1 MQINRCMYSRNITI
15 TILIFFLGALIF
27 LQCMQSGSLTNDMR
41 GKEFAGYSQCID
53 CHKDIFHDYTH
64 NNHYK
69 TSTFT
74 SSQTISPIITREN
87 NTVTFINDQSVVVEH
102 KDSLFYQT
110 WYKAGKMIES
120 KTMDIAFGSGR
131 HAQTF
136 GFLNNRQ
143 WYELPLTYLTNLGIW
158 TNSPGF
164 PINEP
169 YFTRIIPS
177 RCFECHASY
186 VSVIKEK
193 TGPLQLEEK
202 FNKNAMILGI
212 DCERCHGPAAQ
223 HVQFHRQHP
232 DEKLAHNIVPIKS
245 LNRKQQLDLC
255 ATCHSGNPVS
265 MRSIFTF
272 TPGDTLSNF
281 YLYYPGAKNSPD
293 VHGMQLQALELS
305 KCFQQSTLTCL
316 TCHQSHSGKSNST
329 NFTATCFSCHNT
341 TPHAIAMNKENK
353 GCISCHMPLS
363 SSKSLDFNNGT
374 SGKNIPY
381 LLHNHRIAIYPA
393 ILQDKN
399 TGASGKEPK
408 P

>member
-1 MQINRCMYSRNITI
+1 MQNKAVN
-15 TILIFFLGALIF
+15 
-27 LQCMQSGSLTNDMR
+27 NDMR
-41 GKEFAGYSQCID
+41 GREYAGSSQCID
-53 CHKDIFHDYTH
+53 CHKDISGDFVH
-64 NNHYK
+64 NSHFK
-69 TSTFT
+69 TSSLAT
-74 SSQTISPIITREN
+74 SQQLSPIFNPGN
-87 NTVTFINDQSVVVEH
+87 NTVNFINDQSVVVEH
-102 KDSLFYQT
+102 KDSLFYQS

-120 KTMDIAFGSGR
+120 QTMDIAFGSGK

-136 GFLNNRQ
+136 GFMNNRQ
-143 WYELPLTYLTNLGIW
+143 WYELPLTYLTKQGIW

-164 PINEP
+164 PITEP

-186 VSVIKEK
+186 ISVTKEK

-202 FNKNAMILGI
+202 FNSNAMILGI

-223 HVQFHRQHP
+223 HVAFHRQHP
-232 DEKLAHNIVPIKS
+232 QEMQARNIVSIKS

-281 YLYYPGAKNSPD
+281 YLYYPGARNNPD

-316 TCHQSHSGKSNST
+316 TCHQPHTGKNIIS
-329 NFTATCFSCHNT
+329 NFTATCFSCHNQS
-341 TPHAIAMNKENK
+341 PHAIVMNKENK
-353 GCISCHMPLS
+353 DCISCHMPFS

-374 SGKNIPY
+374 TGKNIPY

-393 ILQDKN
+393 IVQDKN
-399 TGASGKEPK
+399 ADSTVPVPK
-408 P
+408 L

>member
-1 MQINRCMYSRNITI
+1 MYCRK
-15 TILIFFLGALIF
+15 LIIIVSIFLFTAIMF
-27 LQCMQSGSLTNDMR
+27 LQCMQKGAVNSDMR
-41 GKEFAGYSQCID
+41 GREYAGSSQCID
-53 CHKDIFHDYTH
+53 CHKDISGDFVH
-64 NNHYK
+64 NSHFK
-69 TSTFT
+69 TS
-74 SSQTISPIITREN
+74 SLVNSPMLSPIIN
-87 NTVTFINDQSVVVEH
+87 PGNSTVNFINDQSVVVEQ

-110 WYKAGKMIES
+110 WYKSGKMMES
-120 KTMDIAFGSGR
+120 QTMDIVFGSGK

-136 GFLNNRQ
+136 GFINNRQ
-143 WYELPLTYLTNLGIW
+143 WYELPLTYLTKQGIW

-186 VSVIKEK
+186 ISVTKEK

-202 FNKNAMILGI
+202 FDRNAMILGI

-223 HVQFHRQHP
+223 HVAFHRQHP
-232 DEKLAHNIVPIKS
+232 DEKQARNIVSIKS
-245 LNRKQQLDLC
+245 LSRKQQLDLC

-281 YLYYPGAKNSPD
+281 YLYFPGAKNNPD

-316 TCHQSHSGKSNST
+316 TCHQPHTGKNIVT
-329 NFTATCFSCHNT
+329 NFTATCFSCHNQST
-341 TPHAIAMNKENK
+341 HTITMNKENK
-353 GCISCHMPLS
+353 DCINCHMPLL

-374 SGKNIPY
+374 TGKNIPY

-393 ILQDKN
+393 NLPDKN
-399 TGASGKEPK
+399 PYSSGPEQKR
-408 P
+408 

>member
-1 MQINRCMYSRNITI
+1 MQK
-15 TILIFFLGALIF
+15 GAVN
-27 LQCMQSGSLTNDMR
+27 SDMR
-41 GKEFAGYSQCID
+41 GREYAGSSQCID
-53 CHKDIFHDYTH
+53 CHKDISGDFVH
-64 NNHYK
+64 NSHFK
-69 TSTFT
+69 TS
-74 SSQTISPIITREN
+74 SLVNSPMLSPIIN
-87 NTVTFINDQSVVVEH
+87 PGNSTVNFINDQSVVVEQ

-110 WYKAGKMIES
+110 WYKSGKMMES
-120 KTMDIAFGSGR
+120 QTMDIVFGSGK

-136 GFLNNRQ
+136 GFINNRQ
-143 WYELPLTYLTNLGIW
+143 WYELPLTYLTKQGIW

-186 VSVIKEK
+186 ISVTKEK

-202 FNKNAMILGI
+202 FDRNAMILGI

-223 HVQFHRQHP
+223 HVAFHRQHP
-232 DEKLAHNIVPIKS
+232 DEKQARNIVSIKS
-245 LNRKQQLDLC
+245 LSRKQQLDLC

-281 YLYYPGAKNSPD
+281 YLYFPGAKNNPD

-316 TCHQSHSGKSNST
+316 TCHQPHTGKNIVT
-329 NFTATCFSCHNT
+329 NFTATCFSCHNQST
-341 TPHAIAMNKENK
+341 HTITMNKENK
-353 GCISCHMPLS
+353 DCINCHMPLL

-374 SGKNIPY
+374 TGKNIPY

-393 ILQDKN
+393 NLPDKN
-399 TGASGKEPK
+399 PYSSGPEQKR
-408 P
+408 